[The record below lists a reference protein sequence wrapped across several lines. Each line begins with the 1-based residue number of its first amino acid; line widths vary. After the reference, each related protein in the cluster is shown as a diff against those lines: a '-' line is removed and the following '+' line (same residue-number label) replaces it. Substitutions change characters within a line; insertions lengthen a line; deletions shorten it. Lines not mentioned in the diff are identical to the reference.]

1 MDTIQ
6 LLKGVEVFDGLS
18 DAELK
23 RIAGICQ
30 EARYQKGDMITTQGE
45 TGDEMFI
52 IREGFVEISIGE
64 ASEAAPSTVTST
76 QQTALSVSAKD
87 APHALVSLGTGQV
100 VGEMALVD
108 HGPRSATARCV
119 MDQTTVIVIKR
130 EAFEQLCQSDHRIGM
145 IVYRNLA
152 ADLSFKLRHRHLT
165 RR

>member
-30 EARYQKGDMITTQGE
+30 EARYQKGDVITTQGE
-45 TGDEMFI
+45 AGDEMFI
-52 IREGFVEISIGE
+52 IREGFVEISVGE
-64 ASEAAPSTVTST
+64 ASEAGPSPSTSP
-76 QQTALSVSAKD
+76 Q
-87 APHALVSLGTGQV
+87 ALVSLGTGQV

-119 MDQTTVIVIKR
+119 MDQTTVIAIKR
-130 EAFEQLCQSDHRIGM
+130 EAFEQLCLSDHHLGM

>member
-23 RIAGICQ
+23 RIAGVCR
-30 EARYQKGDMITTQGE
+30 EADYQKGEVITAQGE

-52 IREGFVEISIGE
+52 IRDGFVEISVGE
-64 ASEAAPSTVTST
+64 ASEAAPSTA
-76 QQTALSVSAKD
+76 QD

-108 HGPRSATARCV
+108 HGPRSATVRCV
-119 MDQTTVIVIKR
+119 TDKTAVIVIKR
-130 EAFEQLCQSDHRIGM
+130 EAFEQVCQADHHIGM
-145 IVYRNLA
+145 VVYRNLA

>member
-52 IREGFVEISIGE
+52 IREGFVEISVGE
-64 ASEAAPSTVTST
+64 ASESPSTVTST
-76 QQTALSVSAKD
+76 SSVSAKD

-119 MDQTTVIVIKR
+119 MDQTTVIAIKR

>member
-30 EARYQKGDMITTQGE
+30 EARYQKGDVITTQGE
-45 TGDEMFI
+45 SGDEMFI
-52 IREGFVEISIGE
+52 IREGFVEISVGE
-64 ASEAAPSTVTST
+64 ASEAGSATAP
-76 QQTALSVSAKD
+76 Q
-87 APHALVSLGTGQV
+87 ALVSLGTGQV

-119 MDQTTVIVIKR
+119 MDQTTVIAIKR
-130 EAFEQLCQSDHRIGM
+130 EAFEQLCLSDHHLGM